1 MIVRMIGGRECF
13 YPRLPNVLELSRL
26 HLNASIN
33 MSEELTLS
41 FIIENGTESESSIVF
56 TDSKAIVQVI
66 FLV

>member
-1 MIVRMIGGRECF
+1 MIGGLGGENDCENDWRPRMF

-41 FIIENGTESESSIVF
+41 FIIVRENGREKV
-56 TDSKAIVQVI
+56 KV
-66 FLV
+66 L

>member
-41 FIIENGTESESSIVF
+41 FIIVRENRREKV
-56 TDSKAIVQVI
+56 KV
-66 FLV
+66 L